1 MQEIIGKEVVIVAGP
16 SASGKSYL
24 IRQLMT
30 KRKSQL
36 KDQIYKALDINP
48 DEPRSR
54 ISIGALSKAG
64 AKNKHSRKLKKELI
78 FIHFDITSRH
88 QKKKKLL
95 LLSIAEHCRSIK
107 VLTLQTN
114 FEEWRRRMEKRF
126 QSHPTEIPSNSAY
139 TIYRLS
145 KIMRSLAKWRYGSVY
160 KQWAKLLQDIN
171 LDGQLIVNNEDI
183 LFKPKKKS

>member
-36 KDQIYKALDINP
+36 KDQIYNALDINP

-78 FIHFDITSRH
+78 
-88 QKKKKLL
+88 
-95 LLSIAEHCRSIK
+95 
-107 VLTLQTN
+107 N
-114 FEEWRRRMEKRF
+114 EK
-126 QSHPTEIPSNSAY
+126 N
-139 TIYRLS
+139 
-145 KIMRSLAKWRYGSVY
+145 
-160 KQWAKLLQDIN
+160 
-171 LDGQLIVNNEDI
+171 
-183 LFKPKKKS
+183 

>member
-36 KDQIYKALDINP
+36 KDQIYNALDINP

-54 ISIGALSKAG
+54 ISIGALSKTG
-64 AKNKHSRKLKKELI
+64 AKNKHTRKLKKELI

-95 LLSIAEHCRSIK
+95 LISIAEHCRSIK

-126 QSHPTEIPSNSAY
+126 QSYPTEIPSNSAY
-139 TIYRLS
+139 NIYQLS
-145 KIMRSLAKWRYGSVY
+145 RIMRSFAKWRYGSSY
-160 KQWAKLLQDIN
+160 KQWAKLIQDID

-183 LFKPKKKS
+183 LFKPKKKQ